1 MPTPAGANDSKDQ
14 AARTDLGRTY
24 DRSVKVGDPGG
35 ASPDNPHP
43 ASPFVNPN
51 STSGMLGPEWEKRS
65 R

>member
-1 MPTPAGANDSKDQ
+1 MPTPAGATDNKDQ
-14 AARTDLGRTY
+14 ASPDGPTY

-43 ASPFVNPN
+43 ANTFVDPNPG
-51 STSGMLGPEWEKRS
+51 GMLGPEWEKRS